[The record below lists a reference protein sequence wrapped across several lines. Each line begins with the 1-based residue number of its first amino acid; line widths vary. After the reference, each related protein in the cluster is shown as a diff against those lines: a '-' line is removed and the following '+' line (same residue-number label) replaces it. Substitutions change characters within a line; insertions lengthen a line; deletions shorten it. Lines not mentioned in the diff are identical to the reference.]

1 MKRVINT
8 TNAPAAL
15 GPYSQAIEANGV
27 LYVSGQIPFV
37 PATMTLVSE
46 DVEEQT
52 KQSLENI
59 GAILKEA
66 GYDFKDVVSATVYI
80 KDMNDFAK
88 INWVTHLPI
97 MYSFWSKLLL
107 GEGDYRGNPFQKH
120 IPLPIE
126 SHHFDRWVE
135 LFKQNIDEQFIG
147 EIAEEAKLRAENIAY
162 VFDNKLSMLKLE
174 Y

>member
-1 MKRVINT
+1 MQEIKKLDDI
-8 TNAPAAL
+8 
-15 GPYSQAIEANGV
+15 
-27 LYVSGQIPFV
+27 
-37 PATMTLVSE
+37 
-46 DVEEQT
+46 
-52 KQSLENI
+52 KQMVDTFYDKVNKD
-59 GAILKEA
+59 KEL
-66 GYDFKDVVSATVYI
+66 SYI
-80 KDMNDFAK
+80 FNDFAK

>member
-1 MKRVINT
+1 MQEIKK
-8 TNAPAAL
+8 L
-15 GPYSQAIEANGV
+15 
-27 LYVSGQIPFV
+27 
-37 PATMTLVSE
+37 
-46 DVEEQT
+46 DDT
-52 KQSLENI
+52 KQMVDTFYDKVNKD
-59 GAILKEA
+59 KEL
-66 GYDFKDVVSATVYI
+66 SYI
-80 KDMNDFAK
+80 FNDFAK

>member
-1 MKRVINT
+1 MQEIKNLDDI
-8 TNAPAAL
+8 
-15 GPYSQAIEANGV
+15 
-27 LYVSGQIPFV
+27 
-37 PATMTLVSE
+37 
-46 DVEEQT
+46 
-52 KQSLENI
+52 KQMVDTFYDKVNKD
-59 GAILKEA
+59 KEL
-66 GYDFKDVVSATVYI
+66 SYI
-80 KDMNDFAK
+80 FNYFAK
-88 INWVTHLPI
+88 KNWVTHLPI

>member
-1 MKRVINT
+1 MHD
-8 TNAPAAL
+8 
-15 GPYSQAIEANGV
+15 IET
-27 LYVSGQIPFV
+27 Q
-37 PATMTLVSE
+37 E
-46 DVEEQT
+46 DIRQMVD
-52 KQSLENI
+52 SF
-59 GAILKEA
+59 
-66 GYDFKDVVSATVYI
+66 YDKVNKDEGLSYI
-80 KDMNDFAK
+80 FNDFAK
-88 INWVTHLPI
+88 INWATHLPI
-97 MYSFWSKLLL
+97 MYAFWSKLLL

-135 LFKQNIDEQFIG
+135 IFKQNIDEQFIG

>member
-1 MKRVINT
+1 MQEIKNLNDI
-8 TNAPAAL
+8 
-15 GPYSQAIEANGV
+15 
-27 LYVSGQIPFV
+27 
-37 PATMTLVSE
+37 
-46 DVEEQT
+46 
-52 KQSLENI
+52 KQMVDTFYDKVNKD
-59 GAILKEA
+59 KEL
-66 GYDFKDVVSATVYI
+66 SYI
-80 KDMNDFAK
+80 FNDFAK

>member
-1 MKRVINT
+1 MQEIKNLDDI
-8 TNAPAAL
+8 
-15 GPYSQAIEANGV
+15 
-27 LYVSGQIPFV
+27 
-37 PATMTLVSE
+37 
-46 DVEEQT
+46 
-52 KQSLENI
+52 KQMVDTFYDKVNKD
-59 GAILKEA
+59 KEL
-66 GYDFKDVVSATVYI
+66 SYI
-80 KDMNDFAK
+80 FNDFAK

-147 EIAEEAKLRAENIAY
+147 EIAEEAKLRAENISY

>member
-1 MKRVINT
+1 MQEIKNLDDI
-8 TNAPAAL
+8 
-15 GPYSQAIEANGV
+15 
-27 LYVSGQIPFV
+27 
-37 PATMTLVSE
+37 
-46 DVEEQT
+46 
-52 KQSLENI
+52 KQMVDTFYDKVNKD
-59 GAILKEA
+59 KEL
-66 GYDFKDVVSATVYI
+66 SYI
-80 KDMNDFAK
+80 FNDFAK

-135 LFKQNIDEQFIG
+135 LFKQNIDQQFIG

>member
-1 MKRVINT
+1 MQEIKKLDDI
-8 TNAPAAL
+8 
-15 GPYSQAIEANGV
+15 
-27 LYVSGQIPFV
+27 
-37 PATMTLVSE
+37 
-46 DVEEQT
+46 
-52 KQSLENI
+52 KQMVDTFYDKVNKD
-59 GAILKEA
+59 KEL
-66 GYDFKDVVSATVYI
+66 SYI
-80 KDMNDFAK
+80 FNDFAK

-120 IPLPIE
+120 IPLPNE

>member
-1 MKRVINT
+1 MQEIKNLDDIKKMVDTFYDKVNK
-8 TNAPAAL
+8 
-15 GPYSQAIEANGV
+15 
-27 LYVSGQIPFV
+27 
-37 PATMTLVSE
+37 
-46 DVEEQT
+46 D
-52 KQSLENI
+52 
-59 GAILKEA
+59 KEL
-66 GYDFKDVVSATVYI
+66 SYI
-80 KDMNDFAK
+80 FNDFAK

>member
-1 MKRVINT
+1 MQEIKNLDDI
-8 TNAPAAL
+8 
-15 GPYSQAIEANGV
+15 
-27 LYVSGQIPFV
+27 
-37 PATMTLVSE
+37 
-46 DVEEQT
+46 
-52 KQSLENI
+52 KQMVDTFYDKVNKD
-59 GAILKEA
+59 KEL
-66 GYDFKDVVSATVYI
+66 SYI
-80 KDMNDFAK
+80 FNDFAK

-162 VFDNKLSMLKLE
+162 VFDNKLSMLKLDF
-174 Y
+174 

>member
-1 MKRVINT
+1 MQEIKNLDDI
-8 TNAPAAL
+8 
-15 GPYSQAIEANGV
+15 
-27 LYVSGQIPFV
+27 
-37 PATMTLVSE
+37 
-46 DVEEQT
+46 
-52 KQSLENI
+52 KQMVDTFYDKVNKD
-59 GAILKEA
+59 KEL
-66 GYDFKDVVSATVYI
+66 SYI
-80 KDMNDFAK
+80 FNDFAK

-107 GEGDYRGNPFQKH
+107 GEGNYRGNPFQKH

>member
-1 MKRVINT
+1 MQEIKNLDDIK
-8 TNAPAAL
+8 
-15 GPYSQAIEANGV
+15 
-27 LYVSGQIPFV
+27 
-37 PATMTLVSE
+37 
-46 DVEEQT
+46 QT
-52 KQSLENI
+52 VDTFYDKVNKD
-59 GAILKEA
+59 KEL
-66 GYDFKDVVSATVYI
+66 SYI
-80 KDMNDFAK
+80 FNDFAK

>member
-1 MKRVINT
+1 MQEIKNLNDIKRMVDTFYDKVNK
-8 TNAPAAL
+8 
-15 GPYSQAIEANGV
+15 
-27 LYVSGQIPFV
+27 
-37 PATMTLVSE
+37 
-46 DVEEQT
+46 D
-52 KQSLENI
+52 
-59 GAILKEA
+59 KEL
-66 GYDFKDVVSATVYI
+66 SYI
-80 KDMNDFAK
+80 FNDFAK

>member
-1 MKRVINT
+1 MQEIKNLDDI
-8 TNAPAAL
+8 
-15 GPYSQAIEANGV
+15 
-27 LYVSGQIPFV
+27 
-37 PATMTLVSE
+37 
-46 DVEEQT
+46 
-52 KQSLENI
+52 KQMVDTFYDKVNKD
-59 GAILKEA
+59 KEL
-66 GYDFKDVVSATVYI
+66 SYI
-80 KDMNDFAK
+80 FNDFAK

>member
-1 MKRVINT
+1 M
-8 TNAPAAL
+8 
-15 GPYSQAIEANGV
+15 QAIKN
-27 LYVSGQIPFV
+27 LDDI
-37 PATMTLVSE
+37 
-46 DVEEQT
+46 
-52 KQSLENI
+52 KQMVDTFYDKVNKD
-59 GAILKEA
+59 KEL
-66 GYDFKDVVSATVYI
+66 SYI
-80 KDMNDFAK
+80 FNDFAK

>member
-1 MKRVINT
+1 MPPNKYNIQEIKN
-8 TNAPAAL
+8 L
-15 GPYSQAIEANGV
+15 DDI
-27 LYVSGQIPFV
+27 
-37 PATMTLVSE
+37 
-46 DVEEQT
+46 
-52 KQSLENI
+52 KQMVDTFYDKVNKD
-59 GAILKEA
+59 KEL
-66 GYDFKDVVSATVYI
+66 SYI
-80 KDMNDFAK
+80 FNDFAK
-88 INWVTHLPI
+88 INWVTHLLI

>member
-1 MKRVINT
+1 MQEIKKLDDI
-8 TNAPAAL
+8 
-15 GPYSQAIEANGV
+15 
-27 LYVSGQIPFV
+27 
-37 PATMTLVSE
+37 
-46 DVEEQT
+46 
-52 KQSLENI
+52 KQMVDTFYDKVNKD
-59 GAILKEA
+59 KEL
-66 GYDFKDVVSATVYI
+66 SYI
-80 KDMNDFAK
+80 FNDFAK

-162 VFDNKLSMLKLE
+162 VFDNKLYMLKLE

>member
-1 MKRVINT
+1 MQEIKNLDDI
-8 TNAPAAL
+8 
-15 GPYSQAIEANGV
+15 
-27 LYVSGQIPFV
+27 
-37 PATMTLVSE
+37 
-46 DVEEQT
+46 
-52 KQSLENI
+52 KQMVDTFYDKVNKD
-59 GAILKEA
+59 KEL
-66 GYDFKDVVSATVYI
+66 SYI
-80 KDMNDFAK
+80 FNDFAK

-135 LFKQNIDEQFIG
+135 LFKQNIDKQFIG

>member
-1 MKRVINT
+1 MQEIKNLDDI
-8 TNAPAAL
+8 
-15 GPYSQAIEANGV
+15 
-27 LYVSGQIPFV
+27 
-37 PATMTLVSE
+37 
-46 DVEEQT
+46 
-52 KQSLENI
+52 KQMVDTFYDKVNKD
-59 GAILKEA
+59 KEL
-66 GYDFKDVVSATVYI
+66 SYI
-80 KDMNDFAK
+80 FNDFAK

-162 VFDNKLSMLKLE
+162 MFDNKLSMLKLE